1 MKKKR
6 SRPLL
11 VQPLESRRLLAAVD
25 IPDNLTGD
33 ASALVAAPVNI
44 DDAAGIRGAEI
55 RLSYDTDL
63 LDLDPDDITAG
74 TVWNGLD
81 TQVTVNV
88 DDAEGTVTIFV
99 SASAALPTGG
109 GSLILLSFSIADS
122 ADVGDTAI
130 LNLTEVRLNEGQIP
144 VTPAPLPGTDPTD
157 GLITVTAASSQIIGG
172 FVYADTNTNNTRELV
187 EGIPGV
193 VITLTNVA
201 TGVTEQ
207 TTTDATGRY
216 EFRDLSPATYR
227 VDQTQPIAYLEG
239 GVNQLSVALAANQTV
254 ADQNFRELG
263 LLPQYLYNRL
273 HTTLVRPVGSTAWT
287 DTILRI
293 NVDASNNAAA
303 ETDESGSPSGDAAVA
318 AASFFAPSTVTGSS
332 SAAAASEE
340 STPVASNSTPAGEPL
355 PMTPPLAGPVTPPLA
370 GNGPQV
376 SGAAQTGAANIVS
389 NQRHLDDDAVAR
401 DRALTSIQIW

>member
-25 IPDNLTGD
+25 IPDTLTGN

-44 DDAAGIRGAEI
+44 DNSVGVRGAEI

-81 TQVTVNV
+81 TQLAVNV
-88 DDAEGTVTIFV
+88 DDAAGTVTIFI
-99 SASAALPTGG
+99 SASAALPTGS
-109 GSLILLSFSIADS
+109 GSLILLSFAIADS
-122 ADVGDTAI
+122 AAVGDTAI

-144 VTPAPLPGTDPTD
+144 VTPAPLPGSDPTD
-157 GLITVTAASSQIIGG
+157 GLITVTAGSSQIIGG

-201 TGVTEQ
+201 TGATKQ
-207 TTTDATGRY
+207 TTTDSTGRY
-216 EFRDLSPATYR
+216 EFKDLSPATYR
-227 VDQTQPIAYLEG
+227 VDETQPIAYLEG
-239 GVNQLSVALAANQTV
+239 GVNQLSVTLGANQTV

-293 NVDASNNAAA
+293 NVDATHNAAPA
-303 ETDESGSPSGDAAVA
+303 SGDSASQSPQATPA
-318 AASFFAPSTVTGSS
+318 AASRVASRVASNT
-332 SAAAASEE
+332 ANAASE
-340 STPVASNSTPAGEPL
+340 STSASAVSNSTPAGEPV
-355 PMTPPLAGPVTPPLA
+355 PAIQPRTATAPLGSNDTQA
-370 GNGPQV
+370 N
-376 SGAAQTGAANIVS
+376 AATIAS
-389 NQRHLDDDAVAR
+389 NQRKLDDDAVAR
-401 DRALTSIQIW
+401 DRALSSIRIW

>member
-44 DDAAGIRGAEI
+44 DDSAGVRGAEI

-81 TQVTVNV
+81 TQIAVNV
-88 DDAEGTVTIFV
+88 NDAAGTVTIFI
-99 SASAALPTGG
+99 SASAALPTGS
-109 GSLILLSFSIADS
+109 GSLILLSFAIADS
-122 ADVGDTAI
+122 AEVGDTAI

-144 VTPAPLPGTDPTD
+144 VAPAPTPGSDATD
-157 GLITVTAASSQIIGG
+157 GLITVTAGDRVIGG
-172 FVYADTNTNNTRELV
+172 YVYADTNTNNTRELV

-201 TGVTEQ
+201 TGATEQ

-216 EFRDLSPATYR
+216 EFKDLSPATYR
-227 VDQTQPIAYLEG
+227 VDEVQPIAYLEG
-239 GVNQLSVALAANQTV
+239 GVNQLSVTIGANQTV

-263 LLPQYLYNRL
+263 LLPQFLYNRL
-273 HTTLVRPVGSTAWT
+273 HTTLVQPVGSTAWT

-293 NVDASNNAAA
+293 NVDASNNAAGDS
-303 ETDESGSPSGDAAVA
+303 TSPSADAAPD
-318 AASFFAPSTVTGSS
+318 AASFGAMTTAMEGLSTATGGSS
-332 SAAAASEE
+332 TSEGDSESRTAASD
-340 STPVASNSTPAGEPL
+340 SAPAGEPIAVL
-355 PMTPPLAGPVTPPLA
+355 QSQSGAVPLASNDTQPHVTSTA
-370 GNGPQV
+370 
-376 SGAAQTGAANIVS
+376 S
-389 NQRHLDDDAVAR
+389 NHRKMDDDAVAR
-401 DRALTSIQIW
+401 DRALASIRIW